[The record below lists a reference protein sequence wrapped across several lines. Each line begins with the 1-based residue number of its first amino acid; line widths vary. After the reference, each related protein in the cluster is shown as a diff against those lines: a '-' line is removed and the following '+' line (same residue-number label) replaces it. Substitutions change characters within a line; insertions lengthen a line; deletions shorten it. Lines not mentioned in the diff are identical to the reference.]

1 MFDKINPFRKKEV
14 ISAIPETES
23 TDANSTSDSEKKQN
37 ETKPKLTVE
46 EELALI
52 ESKKKEIAELISQRH
67 DYYAVIKG
75 LEEKI
80 ILSGASKDKVKEIR
94 AKILEDSQEIAQQI
108 KAIRKEY
115 SIEITPVELWSG
127 RLAMLNNEIARIE
140 GNMAPEY
147 RQLRGSFNSYFGD
160 TPDFARLNR
169 LTSDDA
175 TAVVNFKEYILQ
187 KSDLP
192 EAQSF
197 FEKIRALSPY
207 NQEELELIKK
217 ELKSFKELLDAKI
230 KEKTLYKTPGE
241 EKEAYLKI
249 DKLIKLSNSVV
260 KELRDA
266 ENKEGRYGDKKG
278 YF

>member
-14 ISAIPETES
+14 SNVIPETKS
-23 TDANSTSDSEKKQN
+23 TDVGSTSDLEKKQN
-37 ETKPKLTVE
+37 ETKPKLTIE

-52 ESKKKEIAELISQRH
+52 ENKKKEIAELILQRQ
-67 DYYAVIKG
+67 DYYAVVKG

-80 ILSGASKDKVKEIR
+80 ILSGANKDKVKEIR
-94 AKILEDSQEIAQQI
+94 AKILEGSQEIAQQI
-108 KAIRKEY
+108 EAIRKEY
-115 SIEITPVELWSG
+115 SIEVTPVELWSG
-127 RLAMLNNEIARIE
+127 RLAMLNNEIDRIE
-140 GNMAPEY
+140 SNMAPQY
-147 RQLRGSFNSYFGD
+147 RQLRESFNSYFGD
-160 TPDFARLNR
+160 TPDFARLDR
-169 LTSDDA
+169 LNSDNA

-192 EAQSF
+192 EAQSV
-197 FEKIRALSPY
+197 FEKIKGLNPY
-207 NQEELELIKK
+207 SGEELEVIKK
-217 ELKSFKELLDAKI
+217 ELKFFKELLDAKI

-249 DKLIKLSNSVV
+249 DKLIKLSDSVV

-266 ENKEGRYGDKKG
+266 EKKEGRYEDKKG